1 MPLSIVYDNIC
12 ISFVLFF
19 WGRRFEFLSVFCD
32 LIFENQL
39 IYFQAE
45 HPESAGKTSKN
56 EAFDIV
62 HINGVDEPSHLFS
75 K

>member
-1 MPLSIVYDNIC
+1 
-12 ISFVLFF
+12 
-19 WGRRFEFLSVFCD
+19 
-32 LIFENQL
+32 L

-62 HINGVDEPSHLFS
+62 HINGVDEPSH
-75 K
+75 